1 MSRDVWGPL
10 MFLGALGFIFT
21 GFPVAFAIAGTALVF
36 MVLGMT
42 TGQFDP
48 ILMRAMTER
57 AFGTMSNTT
66 LLAVPFFIFMGIVL
80 EKSKLAEQLLETIGV
95 LFGRVRGGLALG
107 VVFVGALLAAATGV
121 VGASVTAMGLISL
134 PVMLRFGYDER
145 LALGTIAA
153 SGTLG
158 QIIPP
163 SVVLI
168 VLGDQL
174 GVSVG
179 TLFASAFV
187 PGLILTGAYMVYVA
201 GVALFRPAAAPALPV
216 EARATSGRDLLRR
229 IVLSLLPPLA
239 LILIVLGS
247 IFMGVATPTEA
258 GALGAV
264 GGMILAAMNRQ
275 LTMKTLRAA
284 MEETS
289 RITVMVVF
297 LLIGT
302 TAFSLVFRGLNGDLW
317 IADVLGGLP
326 GGPIGF
332 LIVVNLVV
340 FVLGFFIDFFEI
352 AFIVVPLILLPAQQL
367 GINLAWLGIVL
378 GINLQTSF
386 LTPPFGFSLF
396 YLRGVMP
403 RRIPTGTLYRGVL
416 PFIVIQ
422 ALVLIAFII
431 YTAPNLGPSPRP

>member
-1 MSRDVWGPL
+1 
-10 MFLGALGFIFT
+10 MFSGALLLIFT
-21 GFPVAFAIAGTALVF
+21 GYPVAFALAGTALIF
-36 MVLGMT
+36 AGLGIL
-42 TGQFDP
+42 TGDFDM

-57 AFGTMSNTT
+57 AFGTMSNYT
-66 LLAVPFFIFMGIVL
+66 LLAVPFFIFMGIIL
-80 EKSKLAEQLLETIGV
+80 EKSKLAEQLLETIGA
-95 LFGRVRGGLALG
+95 LFGPVRGGLALG
-107 VVFVGALLAAATGV
+107 VIFVGALLAAATGV

-134 PVMLRFGYDER
+134 PVMLRYGYSKQ

-179 TLFASAFV
+179 TLFAAAFV
-187 PGLILTGAYMVYVA
+187 PGLLLTGAYAVYVLI
-201 GVALFRPAAAPALPV
+201 VAFLNPAAAPALPM
-216 EARATSGRDLLRR
+216 EARSASGLDLAKRV
-229 IVLSLLPPLA
+229 VLSLIPPLA
-239 LILIVLGS
+239 LILVVLGS

-264 GGMILAAMNRQ
+264 GGMLLAAINRQ
-275 LTMKTLRAA
+275 MTMTTLRAA
-284 MEETS
+284 MLETS

-302 TAFSLVFRGLNGDLW
+302 TAFSLVFRGLDGDLW
-317 IADVLGGLP
+317 ISDVLSGLP
-326 GGPIGF
+326 GGAIGF

-340 FVLGFFIDFFEI
+340 FVLGCFIDFFEI
-352 AFIVVPLILLPAQQL
+352 AFIVVPLIIAPAQAL
-367 GINLAWLGIVL
+367 GIDLAWLGIVL
-378 GINLQTSF
+378 GLILQTSF

-403 RRIPTGTLYRGVL
+403 KDIPTTTLYRGVV
-416 PFIVIQ
+416 PFILVQ
-422 ALVLIAFII
+422 VAVLIAWMVW
-431 YTAPNLGPSPRP
+431 TADFNPPVMP